1 MPISLDTS
9 NTALL
14 VIDVQNGLFAKATPI
29 YKAEELLGNIN
40 TLSKQFT
47 QAGKPIFFIQHSNQK
62 LLLKGSENWQLH
74 PDLNITR
81 HDIVIHKTHGNAFE
95 DTILKDELDLRGIT
109 CLLVT
114 GLVTNGCVKAT
125 CIGAHD
131 LGFRVVL
138 VADGHSTY
146 TKNAASLI
154 KEWNHKLD
162 DGVVDLFPTAAILI
176 DK

>member
-1 MPISLDTS
+1 MTISLDPS

-14 VIDVQNGLFAKATPI
+14 VIDVQIGLFSKATPI
-29 YKAEELLGNIN
+29 YRAEALLRNIN
-40 TLSKQFT
+40 TLSGQFS
-47 QAGKPIFFIQHSNQK
+47 QVGKPVFFIQHSNQK

-81 HDIVIHKTHGNAFE
+81 RDILIHKTHGNAFE
-95 DTILKDELDLRGIT
+95 DTNLKDELDLRGIT

-114 GLVTNGCVKAT
+114 GLVTNGCVRAT

-131 LGFRVVL
+131 LGLRVVL
-138 VADGHSTY
+138 VSDGHSTY

-154 KEWNHKLD
+154 KEWNHKLG
-162 DGVVDLFPTAAILI
+162 DGVVELYPAAAILI